1 LKHSTTGWKT
11 RVEIKKNP
19 RIPNLI
25 PEKGNSTIKNQVNSL
40 PPPHAFIN
48 RRSFVEIKA
57 VWGRFS
63 FLVSLG
69 KQTDLLPAATLYHSS
84 KHSRI

>member
-1 LKHSTTGWKT
+1 
-11 RVEIKKNP
+11 
-19 RIPNLI
+19 LI
-25 PEKGNSTIKNQVNSL
+25 PDKGNSTIKNQVNSL